1 MKAVH
6 QAVTGEQYDSAVNY
20 IECDVETKNSESVSV
35 TLAPEDY
42 SNSLEISDTKNKWER
57 I

>member
-6 QAVTGEQYDSAVNY
+6 QAVTGEQYDSAVNNMK
-20 IECDVETKNSESVSV
+20 CDVETKISESVSV

-42 SNSLEISDTKNKWER
+42 SNSLEISDTENKWER